1 MIGVVLKGWPRV
13 SESFIAQELAAVEAR
28 GLALSLI
35 SLRRPAEKPTHPAH
49 RALAAPVL
57 YLPEYLHDEPLRVFA
72 AWRRARRLPG
82 WRQAWQLFRA
92 DFRRDCSR
100 NRLRRFGQAL
110 VLAAEADPAIRFLY
124 AHFLHTPASVARYAA
139 ALRGWRWAVSAH
151 AKDIWTTPDWEISLK
166 LGSAAWAVTCSA
178 AAATR
183 LNALA
188 PPGRRIEL
196 AYHGLDPT
204 RFPPAP
210 PRAGSGGPV
219 IILTVG
225 RAVEK
230 KGHADLLAALALLP
244 AGLDWRLV
252 QIGAGPL
259 TRALQAQGHALGLD
273 ARIDWRGAQPPE
285 AVLAAYR
292 AADLFVLASRIAADG
307 DRDGLPNVLLEAQSQ
322 GLPCLSTRVSAVP
335 ELIEHEATGLLVE
348 PGDVAAL
355 AEALARLITDG
366 ALRRR
371 LGAAGAAR
379 VARDFAFGPGAER
392 IAGLLAES

>member
-13 SESFIAQELAAVEAR
+13 SESFIAQELAALEAR
-28 GLALSLI
+28 GLGLSLI
-35 SLRRPAEKPTHPAH
+35 SLRRPAEQPTHPAH
-49 RALAAPVL
+49 RTLKAPVL
-57 YLPEYLHDEPLRVFA
+57 YLPEYLHDEPLRVLK
-72 AWRRARRLPG
+72 AWRRARLLPG
-82 WRQAWQLFRA
+82 WRRAWQLFRA
-92 DFRRDCSR
+92 DFRRDRSR

-139 ALRGWRWAVSAH
+139 ALRGLRWAVSAH
-151 AKDIWTTPDWEISLK
+151 AKDIWTTPDWEISEK
-166 LGSAAWAVTCSA
+166 LGSAEWAVTCSA
-178 AAATR
+178 VAQAR

-188 PPGRRIEL
+188 PTGKAVAL
-196 AYHGLDPT
+196 SYHGLDRA

-210 PRAGSGGPV
+210 PRAETGGPLV
-219 IILTVG
+219 ILTVG

-230 KGHADLLAALALLP
+230 KGHGDLLAALALLP

-252 QIGAGPL
+252 QIGGGIL
-259 TRALQAQGHALGLD
+259 TQALQAQAHALGLD
-273 ARIDWRGAQPPE
+273 SRVDWRGAQPPE

-322 GLPCLSTRVSAVP
+322 SLPCLSTRVSAVP

-355 AEALARLITDG
+355 ADALARLITDG

-379 VARDFAFGPGAER
+379 VARDFAFGPGVAR
-392 IAGLLAES
+392 IAGLLAGS